1 MTFQELWD
9 ILEKEIP
16 RKINQHDGLNYFIKN
31 RAKFEGWFKVELCD
45 ILSKHTKNI
54 TPEKDR
60 IDIVFDDWA
69 LELKTS
75 NTNYRYE
82 NVENK
87 TRPVTKNVTSIIK
100 DITDLRN
107 NKNYSKKAVVF
118 IIFPL
123 SKNTKE
129 WEQHL
134 VKIQNELQKLNEKEV
149 FFKNGVSAMLYCGL
163 V

>member
-1 MTFQELWD
+1 MTFEELWN
-9 ILEKEIP
+9 ILEQEVP
-16 RKINQHDGLNYFIKN
+16 TKINEHSGLNFFIQK

-45 ILSKHTKNI
+45 ILSKYSKNI
-54 TPEKDR
+54 IPEKDR
-60 IDIVFDDWA
+60 IDIVFDEWA

-75 NTNYRYE
+75 NTNYRYDGI
-82 NVENK
+82 ENK

-134 VKIQNELQKLNEKEV
+134 VKIQNELQVLKEREF
-149 FFKNGVSAMLYCGL
+149 FFKNGASAILYCGL

>member
-1 MTFQELWD
+1 MTFEELWN
-9 ILEKEIP
+9 ILEKEVP
-16 RKINQHDGLNYFIKN
+16 NKINQHNGLNFFIKN
-31 RAKFEGWFKVELCD
+31 RAKFEGWLKVELCD
-45 ILSKHTKNI
+45 ILSKHTNNI

-60 IDIVFDDWA
+60 IDIVFDNWV

-87 TRPVTKNVTSIIK
+87 TKPVTKNVTSIIK
-100 DITDLRN
+100 DIIDLRN
-107 NKNYSKKAVVF
+107 NKNYNKKAVIF

-123 SKNTKE
+123 SKTTEAWNEHISKISKE
-129 WEQHL
+129 L
-134 VKIQNELQKLNEKEV
+134 KELKEKE
-149 FFKNGVSAMLYCGL
+149 FNFKSGTSAIFYCGL